1 MKGPK
6 NEVKKAVLSALQN
19 SDFKNDIQKISLF
32 GSHLTE
38 TATPTSDV
46 DLLVSFMPN
55 AIVGFS
61 KLSRIKFDL
70 ENKIGLKV
78 DLVTPNALSKYFK
91 NDILKNAEKIYEG
104 Q

>member
-1 MKGPK
+1 MSK
-6 NEVKKAVLSALQN
+6 NKVKKAVLNALQD
-19 SDFKNDIQKISLF
+19 SDFKKDIKKVSLF

-70 ENKIGLKV
+70 ETKTGLKV
-78 DLVTPNALSKYFK
+78 DLVTPDALSKYFK
-91 NDILKNAEKIYEG
+91 NDILKNSEKIYEG
-104 Q
+104 